1 MILDQYDT
9 FIDKGFQIFK
19 DSFPENKPTK
29 TVFSIQQVCWLDGE
43 LQDWGT
49 VMHLLCFHSW
59 NFYKAQR

>member
-29 TVFSIQQVCWLDGE
+29 TVLVYSKFVDLMVNYKTEE
-43 LQDWGT
+43 L
-49 VMHLLCFHSW
+49 
-59 NFYKAQR
+59 